1 MQYAFPLLAIFIW
14 AGNTVINKL
23 AVGAIFPAEIGFYRW
38 LLAGLLF
45 TPFMLRKVIA
55 HWPQIRPNLGK
66 IFILGVLGMAVY
78 QSLAYFAATMT
89 TATNMGII
97 LSLMPLMS
105 LAMAIIS
112 LGQRLTAGALVG
124 AVLSFA
130 GVLVVVSSGS
140 LGALLQHGV
149 NLGDAMML
157 IATLAYAIYST
168 LLKKMAAAPAAAG
181 VAVFAGAGGGGG
193 AVSAV
198 RHVAENRPDPA
209 EHSAGAVRVPAGLDA
224 RAAGLDAGSAAP
236 RAEPDHAVLQ
246 PAAVDHRADCSGGI
260 EGTTGDVSPGRWLA
274 DAGRSDSFRALD
286 HRPRSLPHSERR
298 LDPDGFQPR
307 GMLDEQPH
315 RIRAFANQSQR
326 WLTISK

>member
-89 TATNMGII
+89 SATNMGII

-168 LLKKMAAAPAAAG
+168 LLKKWQLRLPPLVLLYLQVL
-181 VAVFAGAGGGGG
+181 VAVVVLFPLYAM
-193 AVSAV
+193 S
-198 RHVAENRPDPA
+198 PK
-209 EHSAGAVRVPAGLDA
+209 AGLTLQNIPLVLYA
-224 RAAGLDAGSAAP
+224 CLLASMLAP
-236 RAEPDHAVLQ
+236 LAWMQAVQRLG
-246 PAAVDHRADCSGGI
+246 PSRTTLFFNLLPLITALIAAVVLKEQLAMYHLVGGLLTLGGVI
-260 EGTTGDVSPGRWLA
+260 L
-274 DAGRSDSFRALD
+274 
-286 HRPRSLPHSERR
+286 SERWTTVLGR
-298 LDPDGFQPR
+298 R
-307 GMLDEQPH
+307 VSV
-315 RIRAFANQSQR
+315 A
-326 WLTISK
+326 